1 MIDEPVN
8 AKGQTR
14 SDIIDKLKGKYGES
28 YIWPAT
34 KKELE
39 PLAVFHDVSRDN
51 NPSYLTESRRLN
63 HEQYRKLWKKYK
75 YIESEKLIIEKIVQ
89 ETGFKYETVRRNLG
103 EMGLIERKSKVKY
116 VRVLDAKDN
125 EIMVG
130 AASAVARKVGLS
142 YARVLEL
149 SRQDGCDMR
158 GRTYHRF

>member
-1 MIDEPVN
+1 MSDQVN

-14 SDIIDKLKGKYGES
+14 SDIIDRLKEKYGES

-51 NPSYLTESRRLN
+51 APSYLTESRRLN
-63 HEQYRKLWKKYK
+63 HEQYKRLWGKYK
-75 YIESEKLIIEKIVQ
+75 HIKNEKLIIEKIAQ
-89 ETGFKYETVRRNLG
+89 ETKFKPETVRRNLG
-103 EMGLIERKSKVKY
+103 EMGLIKRKSKIKY
-116 VRVLDAKDN
+116 VKVIDAKGN
-125 EIMVG
+125 ELMVG

-149 SRQDGCDMR
+149 SRESGHDMK
-158 GRTYHRF
+158 GRSYYRF

>member
-1 MIDEPVN
+1 MINEPVN

-14 SDIIDKLKGKYGES
+14 SDIIDKLKEKYGES

-39 PLAVFHDVSRDN
+39 PLAVFHDISRDN
-51 NPSYLTESRRLN
+51 ASSYLTESRRLN
-63 HEQYRKLWKKYK
+63 HEQYARLWKKYK
-75 YIESEKLIIEKIVQ
+75 YIKNEKLIIEKIAQ

-103 EMGLIERKSKVKY
+103 EMELIKRKSKVKH
-116 VRVLDAKDN
+116 VRVIDAKGN
-125 EIMVG
+125 ELMVG

-149 SRQDGCDMR
+149 SRQNGCDMK
-158 GRTYHRF
+158 GRAYYRF

>member
-14 SDIIDKLKGKYGES
+14 SDIIDKLREKYGES
-28 YIWPAT
+28 WIWPAT

-39 PLAVFHDVSRDN
+39 PLATFHNTSKDKKPN
-51 NPSYLTESRRLN
+51 YFTESRRLN
-63 HEQYRKLWKKYK
+63 HEQYARLWKKYEHIK
-75 YIESEKLIIEKIVQ
+75 NKKLVIEKIAQ
-89 ETGFKYETVRRNLG
+89 ETKFKPATVRRNLG
-103 EMGLIERKSKVKY
+103 EMGLIKRKSKIKY
-116 VRVLDAKDN
+116 VKVIDTKGN

-130 AASAVARKVGLS
+130 AASVVARKVGLS

-158 GRTYHRF
+158 GRVYHRF